1 MKEKAESFLYLFT
14 KILLG
19 VVGIVSVSIQT
30 QYLLPSAL
38 GDYSL
43 ISGFISVMTSVFA
56 SWIGSAGLRY
66 YHAAQKNG
74 TEKQFFTT
82 ISADWAVMF
91 AVMLAIT
98 TGTAWI
104 TTSIPIRP
112 YLLFV
117 VITLF
122 WSSLWEIY
130 EKLMRASSRSVAYC
144 ALLIMQSV
152 LNLLVIILYC
162 KLAGGRIEALFL
174 AKILTCA
181 LAAVASVCLLRVFR
195 HIRPSSFSRSFNG
208 VVFRYGFPMVGVWS
222 ASWLLN
228 YSDRYIINYYYPTS
242 EEVGLYDIAYR
253 FSENSIGIIIA
264 AFNLAF
270 FPAMIRVWN
279 DEGEAATQRM
289 ITAIFRYL
297 FLFSVP
303 ACTGIFLLSKQIYG
317 PILDPA
323 YSGAAIVMSLAS
335 VGFVF
340 MGVNNS
346 LFKIWQLK
354 EKTKMVL
361 YLTVASVVFNI
372 TSNIVFIPLFGYVA
386 AAGTTI
392 ASYLLVTVIAA
403 FMIRREIR
411 IRIDMRSLALQF
423 LAAAV
428 MGVFLFFARD
438 YVTSLFLLLLC
449 VAAAAAIY
457 FGVLFLLGD
466 LKGDIAELRAF
477 LAKKGGTADSRGK

>member
-14 KILLG
+14 KVLLG
-19 VVGIVSVSIQT
+19 VIGIVSVSIQT
-30 QYLLPSAL
+30 KYLLPSAL

-66 YHAAQKNG
+66 YHAAHKEG

-91 AVMLAIT
+91 IVMLAIT
-98 TGTAWI
+98 LGTAWI
-104 TTSIPIRP
+104 TTSIPIRF

-117 VITLF
+117 VVTLF

-144 ALLIMQSV
+144 ILLILQSV
-152 LNLLVIILYC
+152 LNLLIIILYC
-162 KLAGGRIEALFL
+162 KLAGGKIEALFL

-181 LAAVASVCLLRVFR
+181 LAVAASVCLLRVFR

-208 VVFRYGFPMVGVWS
+208 VIFRYGFPMVGVWS

-228 YSDRYIINYYYPTS
+228 YSDRYIIKYYLTS

-289 ITAIFRYL
+289 ITSIFRYL

-303 ACTGIFLLSKQIYG
+303 ACTGIFLLSRQIYG

-323 YSGAAIVMSLAS
+323 YSEAAIVMSLAS

-361 YLTVASVVFNI
+361 YLTIASVVFNI

-411 IRIDMRSLALQF
+411 IRIDLKSLALQF

-428 MGVFLFFARD
+428 MGAFLFFARD
-438 YVTSLFLLLLC
+438 YVSNLFLLLLC
-449 VAAAAAIY
+449 VAVAAAIY

-477 LAKKGGTADSRGK
+477 LAKKGGTVDSHGK